1 MCKFLMEECFSILHI
16 DVIGVANKKMPPDF
30 ISEHQF
36 SWEALLHYKSTLTV
50 SMMPYMLL
58 VFCLFNV
65 KIASSCSVFTLIYI
79 CTYLHYYNTVH
90 TSQCYMNNIALFSAL
105 ILPRKNLY

>member
-16 DVIGVANKKMPPDF
+16 DVFGVANKKMPPDF

-58 VFCLFNV
+58 VFCLINV
-65 KIASSCSVFTLIYI
+65 RL
-79 CTYLHYYNTVH
+79 LPP
-90 TSQCYMNNIALFSAL
+90 ALFL
-105 ILPRKNLY
+105 LLYMYLPSLL